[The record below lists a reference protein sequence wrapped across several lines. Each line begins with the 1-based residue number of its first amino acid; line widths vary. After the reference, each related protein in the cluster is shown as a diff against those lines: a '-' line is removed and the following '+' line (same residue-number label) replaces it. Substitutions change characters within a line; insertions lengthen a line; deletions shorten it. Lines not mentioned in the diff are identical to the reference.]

1 MFLRISG
8 GKSARHLGR
17 SMVFPSISLR
27 FQFQVRGGRWVSYAV
42 FPIRRAN
49 FAFVF
54 FNTAYRAVPGCGY
67 AHATK
72 PCCFIKPS
80 TRESSLPTRV
90 ARRYCGYKDQEDS
103 AGHSSLI
110 CAPSASRGR
119 DGERVC
125 DLKHEFASGRGGV
138 DRLLVEVQIDAAR
151 LQGLDRAEQVD
162 QRAPQPV
169 YGPSHHHIEFAPSGV
184 IEYLVQTGP
193 PIPALSAADAVVLID
208 ADAKPEDWQ
217 HLLEMAATWDML
229 AKQRPPGR

>member
-1 MFLRISG
+1 MMALGADLMQSASPPQPKNCGHERGLFFAFSILVYG
-8 GKSARHLGR
+8 GTGGSNRRFPDRPGGRNLLLFFSMRPARRSVGGERLGR
-17 SMVFPSISLR
+17 F
-27 FQFQVRGGRWVSYAV
+27 G
-42 FPIRRAN
+42 
-49 FAFVF
+49 
-54 FNTAYRAVPGCGY
+54 
-67 AHATK
+67 
-72 PCCFIKPS
+72 FIC
-80 TRESSLPTRV
+80 V
-90 ARRYCGYKDQEDS
+90 
-103 AGHSSLI
+103 
-110 CAPSASRGR
+110 PSASRGR

-229 AKQRPPGR
+229 AKQRPGDKLAETWALAEAIANSRNFGRRASVN